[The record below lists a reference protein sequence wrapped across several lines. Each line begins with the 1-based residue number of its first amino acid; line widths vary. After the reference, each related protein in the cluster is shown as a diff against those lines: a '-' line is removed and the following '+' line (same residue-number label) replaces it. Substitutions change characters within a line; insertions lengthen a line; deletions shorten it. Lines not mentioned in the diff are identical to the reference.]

1 MKQVFVRVLLV
12 LSLAL
17 LVQSC
22 SEQGDSPEAQIRR
35 FIDVGIEA
43 AENRDGDALQ
53 DMLHVSYLDA
63 RGYDRKQLAGL
74 LRVYFLRHKNIHLF
88 SKIDSIELINDNQAT
103 VKMHVAMAGSV
114 IADVD
119 ALAAL
124 RAQIYRFELELVKQ
138 SEWQLQHARWAR
150 ASAADLR

>member
-1 MKQVFVRVLLV
+1 MFARVRKLFLLWIVLV
-12 LSLAL
+12 VAA
-17 LVQSC
+17 C
-22 SEQGDSPEAQIRR
+22 SDPDSTPEAQIRSYIER
-35 FIDVGIEA
+35 GIEA
-43 AENRDGDALQ
+43 AEQRSVDDLVEMMHPN
-53 DMLHVSYLDA
+53 YLDSQGN
-63 RGYDRKQLAGL
+63 RPQQIEKI
-74 LRVYFLRHKNIHLF
+74 LRLYFLRHKNIHLF